1 VAASGPGPVR
11 GEPPG
16 TTVPMPLIRRDP
28 VAPSPGDSLVGS
40 TVTAPPGGDV
50 RRRVARFL
58 LLRTLVVSVVLGL
71 SVWLI
76 TAGDRPARAAVWLQS
91 LIIAATYLSSI
102 VFGVMLR
109 AGFAP
114 RKVARPMHATDL
126 AITSLLVYVTGGAQS
141 PYAFLYALSIVAA
154 GALSY
159 RRGAV
164 TITLA
169 ALGALIGVA
178 LFAWWRVI
186 EVPMPSQL
194 RPWEQSAG
202 DFARTLGIQLA
213 ALSAVGVLA
222 FIFGDQL
229 QRGAE
234 TLATTRQAAADLFTL
249 HQDIVR
255 SLASGLI
262 TIAPD
267 GIVLTANHAAADI
280 LHRRAADLHG
290 KPIEAVMPG
299 LTAQLAESP
308 GGELKRADLALGD
321 LTIGVTVSPLRDV
334 RDQVIGR
341 VINFQDLTELRRL
354 EQHMRRAERLA
365 TVGQLAAGIAHEIRN
380 PLASISGSIELL
392 RQAPVASDDDRTL
405 MAIVH
410 REIQR
415 LNGLVGDLLDYANP
429 RPSQPVEFDLGALV
443 RETLQVS
450 RADPAFADVEVM
462 AGAGGGAGRA
472 GGAGGAAGAGAGG
485 GESLVI
491 CADPSKLR
499 QVVWNLLHNAADA
512 AAAGGKHVRV
522 EARRAGD
529 QVTITVE
536 DDGPGIPE
544 DQVGRI
550 FDPFFT
556 TKKKGTGLGLATCHA
571 IVAEHGGRI
580 DLETEVGKGTKV
592 VVRLPTGR

>member
-1 VAASGPGPVR
+1 VAVV
-11 GEPPG
+11 PPR
-16 TTVPMPLIRRDP
+16 TAAPSPILRRDA
-28 VAPSPGDSLVGS
+28 VTPSPGDSLVGS
-40 TVTAPPGGDV
+40 TVAPPAGGDV
-50 RRRVARFL
+50 RGRVARLL

-76 TAGDRPARAAVWLQS
+76 KAGDRPERIAVWVQS
-91 LIIAATYLSSI
+91 TIIAATYLSSI
-102 VFGVMLR
+102 VFGLMLR

-114 RKVARPMHATDL
+114 RQVARPMLGTDL

-164 TITLA
+164 AITLA
-169 ALGALIGVA
+169 ALAAMIAVGLA
-178 LFAWWRVI
+178 AWVRIV
-186 EVPMPSQL
+186 EVPIPSQL
-194 RPWEQSAG
+194 RPWEQSPG

-234 TLATTRQAAADLFTL
+234 TLATTRKAAADLFTL
-249 HQDIVR
+249 HRDIVR

-267 GIVLTANHAAADI
+267 GTVLTANQAAADI
-280 LHRRAADLHG
+280 LRRRAAELHG
-290 KPIEAVMPG
+290 KPIEAVMSG

-308 GGELKRADLALGD
+308 GDELRRADLTLQGEQGE
-321 LTIGVTVSPLRDV
+321 LTLGVTVSPLRDV

-341 VINFQDLTELRRL
+341 VVSFQDLTELRRL
-354 EQHMRRAERLA
+354 ETHMRRAERLA

-392 RQAPVASDDDRTL
+392 RQAPLASDEDRTL
-405 MAIVH
+405 MAIVY

-415 LNGLVGDLLDYANP
+415 LNELVGDLLSYANP
-429 RPSQPVEFDLGALV
+429 RPSQPVEFDLGVLV

-450 RADPAFADVEVM
+450 RADRAFAEVEI
-462 AGAGGGAGRA
+462 
-472 GGAGGAAGAGAGG
+472 AAVAD
-485 GESLVI
+485 EPLVVY
-491 CADPSKLR
+491 ADPAKLR
-499 QVVWNLLHNAADA
+499 QVVWNLVRNAADA

-522 EARRAGD
+522 EARRVGEPGQAQAPGP
-529 QVTITVE
+529 VVITIE
-536 DDGPGIPE
+536 DDGPGIPP
-544 DQVGRI
+544 DLLARI

-556 TKKKGTGLGLATCHA
+556 TKQKGTGLGLATCHA
-571 IVAEHGGRI
+571 IVAEHGGQI
-580 DLETEVGKGTKV
+580 DVETEVGKGTKV